1 MDLNGKTIVVTGAA
15 SGIGLALA
23 ERFVQEGAAVVAS
36 DLNAERGAAEADR
49 IGARFVPADVGR
61 EEGVQ
66 ALIEAVL
73 AHEGQVDVLCSNA
86 GLAVGNGL
94 EPSDALW
101 DLSWRVNVMSH
112 VWGAR
117 HVLPHMLARGTG
129 AMLQTVSAA
138 GLLTEVHSAPY
149 AVTKHEA
156 LAFAEWLAI
165 TYGDQGIHVAAL
177 CPEWVQT
184 PLIGQAPHL
193 QAGAI
198 APEQVADAA
207 VQGLRAGEF
216 LITTHAMTRR
226 AFQARANT
234 HDRWLGRVRDLAR
247 HTQDQLAGRHA
258 FPDDLP
264 TQGGN

>member
-1 MDLNGKTIVVTGAA
+1 MEFTDRVMVVTGTA

-23 ERFVQEGAAVVAS
+23 TRFVQEGAVVVAS
-36 DLNAERGAAEADR
+36 DLDAVKGEAAAAG
-49 IGARFVPADVGR
+49 IGARFVPADVGH
-61 EEGVQ
+61 ESGVQ
-66 ALIEAVL
+66 ALIDDVL
-73 AHEGQVDVLCSNA
+73 AREGRVDVLCSNA

-94 EPSDALW
+94 EAQDSLW

-117 HVLPHMLARGTG
+117 HVLPHMLARGSG
-129 AMLQTVSAA
+129 VLLQTVSAA

-156 LAFAEWLAI
+156 MAFAEWLAI
-165 TYGDQGIHVAAL
+165 TYGERGIQVAAL

-184 PLIGQAPHL
+184 PLIQNAPHL
-193 QAGAI
+193 QETAI
-198 APEQVADAA
+198 AAADVAEAA
-207 VQGLRAGEF
+207 VAGLKAGQF
-216 LITTHAMTRR
+216 LITTHPMTVR

-247 HTQDQLAGRHA
+247 QTQEHLAGREA
-258 FPDDLP
+258 FPSHHA
-264 TQGGN
+264 QEE